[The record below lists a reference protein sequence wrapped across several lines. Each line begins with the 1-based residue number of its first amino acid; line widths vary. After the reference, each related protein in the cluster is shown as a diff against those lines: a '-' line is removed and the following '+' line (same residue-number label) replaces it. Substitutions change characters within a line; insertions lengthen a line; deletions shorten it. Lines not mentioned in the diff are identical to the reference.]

1 MQTLGGVRGF
11 LMVSSLPFPP
21 RLLPLLLRL
30 LQQLIPSCGR
40 ASAIRGPSAG
50 RRRRENAGGGCPS
63 PAEGCWPEE
72 RGRLGQETAGGGSVF
87 PPQLLPAR
95 GSGGAE
101 GRVALGGGAAAPP
114 KRCTLLS

>member
-95 GSGGAE
+95 GSGGA
-101 GRVALGGGAAAPP
+101 GRGR
-114 KRCTLLS
+114 RCTP